1 MRKDVVRVVDNIV
14 NEIVGGYYNS
24 MLDDNKEDFKKFTKE
39 NFVNEFVDL
48 IYLESAREEGNIKF
62 EGKDNIKQHILI
74 KLATDNDFKEIMDY
88 IRG

>member
-1 MRKDVVRVVDNIV
+1 MRKDVIRVVNNIV

-24 MLDDNKEDFKKFTKE
+24 MLDDNKEDFTKFTKE

-48 IYLESAREEGNIKF
+48 IYLESTREEGNIKF

-88 IRG
+88 VRG

>member
-1 MRKDVVRVVDNIV
+1 MRKDVIRVVDNIV

-24 MLDDNKEDFKKFTKE
+24 MLDDNKEDFTKFTKE

-48 IYLESAREEGNIKF
+48 IYLESTREEGNIKF

-88 IRG
+88 VRG

>member
-1 MRKDVVRVVDNIV
+1 MRKDVIRVVDNIV
-14 NEIVGGYYNS
+14 NEMVGGYYNS

-48 IYLESAREEGNIKF
+48 IYLESTREEGNIKF

-88 IRG
+88 VRG

>member
-1 MRKDVVRVVDNIV
+1 MRKDVIRVVDNMV

-24 MLDDNKEDFKKFTKE
+24 MLDDNKEDFTKFTKE

-48 IYLESAREEGNIKF
+48 VYLESTREEGNIKF

-88 IRG
+88 VRG

>member
-1 MRKDVVRVVDNIV
+1 MRKDVIRVVDNMV

-24 MLDDNKEDFKKFTKE
+24 MLDDNKEDFTKFTKE

-48 IYLESAREEGNIKF
+48 IYLESTREEGNIKF

-88 IRG
+88 VRG

>member
-1 MRKDVVRVVDNIV
+1 MRKDVIRVVDNIV

-24 MLDDNKEDFKKFTKE
+24 MLDDNKEDFTKFTKE

-48 IYLESAREEGNIKF
+48 IYLESTREEENIKF

-88 IRG
+88 VRG

>member
-1 MRKDVVRVVDNIV
+1 MRKDVIRVVDNIV

-24 MLDDNKEDFKKFTKE
+24 MLDDNKEDFTKFTKE

-48 IYLESAREEGNIKF
+48 IYLESTREEGNIKF

>member
-1 MRKDVVRVVDNIV
+1 MRKDVIRVVDNIV

-24 MLDDNKEDFKKFTKE
+24 MLDDNKEDFTKFTKE

-48 IYLESAREEGNIKF
+48 IYLESTREEGNIKF

-88 IRG
+88 ARG

>member
-1 MRKDVVRVVDNIV
+1 MRKDVIRVVDNIV
-14 NEIVGGYYNS
+14 NEMVGGYYNS
-24 MLDDNKEDFKKFTKE
+24 MLDDNKEDFTKFTKE

-48 IYLESAREEGNIKF
+48 IYLESTREEGNIKF

-88 IRG
+88 VRG

>member
-1 MRKDVVRVVDNIV
+1 MRKDVIRVVDNIL

-24 MLDDNKEDFKKFTKE
+24 MLDDNKEDFTKFTKE

-48 IYLESAREEGNIKF
+48 IYLESTREEGNIKF

-88 IRG
+88 VRG